1 MQFLGAF
8 LGATAGGYLFEHYG
22 VYALYIF
29 CGLLVMIWLVLAITM
44 EAPAAV
50 RSKMY
55 QVQEMDIVT
64 ANDLSQELAALS
76 GVNEALVLANE
87 RVAYLK
93 VDMQGFDEEGVVK
106 LLGENA

>member
-1 MQFLGAF
+1 
-8 LGATAGGYLFEHYG
+8 
-22 VYALYIF
+22 
-29 CGLLVMIWLVLAITM
+29 M

-64 ANDLSQELAALS
+64 ANDLSRELAALS

-106 LLGENA
+106 LLGGNA